1 MTCQRPNFAFF
12 FSLGIDQCSLE
23 QTSLGRPH
31 GNRTSLLSSNSDA
44 LLREGH
50 RTEENVTHGEKTP
63 LINTVSLL
71 MEKDERATVNNL
83 PKSTI
88 IGDAKG
94 ELWDRHFIS
103 PRESSFESVQI
114 TYFPVDTNSGI
125 KTTTVKSPVLK
136 NNQWSKP
143 SCGLSPFSARSGS
156 FIERTRKTSLENA
169 KARSRSFEN
178 DLMGNESDSM
188 RQERHNSFERQ
199 HLTGR
204 ATTQHAH
211 AGEDLFNAPRCK
223 SGEVIPSNFSQNF
236 GRAKSFES
244 MLSNTPFKSDNK
256 AYWGHDL
263 PSFQRHSPALKDGQL
278 NAPCCW
284 YFSEPDLTRTIQET
298 VFLTSHCR
306 SPHPSSG
313 VHSEPCK
320 GET

>member
-1 MTCQRPNFAFF
+1 
-12 FSLGIDQCSLE
+12 
-23 QTSLGRPH
+23 
-31 GNRTSLLSSNSDA
+31 
-44 LLREGH
+44 
-50 RTEENVTHGEKTP
+50 
-63 LINTVSLL
+63 

-143 SCGLSPFSARSGS
+143 SCGLSPFSSRSGS
-156 FIERTRKTSLENA
+156 FIERTRKTSLENS

-178 DLMGNESDSM
+178 DLMGNESDNM

-199 HLTGR
+199 HLIGR
-204 ATTQHAH
+204 ATTQQAH
-211 AGEDLFNAPRCK
+211 AGKDLFDAPRCQ

-263 PSFQRHSPALKDGQL
+263 PSFQRHSSALKDGQL

-306 SPHPSSG
+306 SPHPSSR
-313 VHSEPCK
+313 VHSEPYK
-320 GET
+320 GETQPKKNISRRASLLN